1 MVTLGKKRNPLFEI
15 FATSL
20 FKNLTFGPPV
30 DSRGFQHSSALR
42 GDDLM
47 RGGEKGVVVK
57 RFIEISDRPGLY
69 RRVPHRVVV
78 VRGTYDH
85 AGLGRNGLELLLDF
99 EAAHFCHPDINHGES
114 HRMT

>member
-1 MVTLGKKRNPLFEI
+1 M
-15 FATSL
+15 
-20 FKNLTFGPPV
+20 
-30 DSRGFQHSSALR
+30 H
-42 GDDLM
+42 
-47 RGGEKGVVVK
+47 GGEKGVVVK

-114 HRMT
+114 HRMTDNVGEKHKRLTKQLRLQASR